1 MQRFRALRPYSVGP
15 MESWKRTYWAV
26 WAANLITSIGMM
38 SFLPFF
44 PTLLTQLGLSD
55 RDEIAAWAGVL
66 YGAAPLSAALMSP
79 LWGSLGDRY
88 GRRLMVLRSMAAI
101 TLFVGAM
108 TFATTPWQLLWLR
121 ILQGVFSGYIAPSM
135 TLVSIA
141 APPGEQGR
149 VTGSLQTAT
158 AAGAIIGPVIGGALA
173 LAMPL
178 RFVFLGVAAM
188 SLVSAAFVLAWA
200 REDPLQRRQA
210 HHETSFVHA
219 LRGSWGDLREL
230 WGNETLRASL
240 AIVFCIQFAVGT
252 TSPILELHVR
262 DLLHSD
268 AHATALAT
276 SILFSAMAGV
286 NLLAMPVWGR
296 FGDKHGHAPALV
308 TVALWSGIA
317 LVAQGLAPIF
327 VALLVARI
335 AFGAVMAGSSPL
347 SFGLAAREVTVDRRG
362 SAFGVVFG
370 VRTMA
375 IALSAM
381 TGGWMSRFIGI
392 RGLFV
397 VGGVAVVATA
407 WWMRNAAQRRA
418 SLRNAEGG

>member
-1 MQRFRALRPYSVGP
+1 

-44 PTLLTQLGLSD
+44 PTLLAQLGMND
-55 RDEIAAWAGVL
+55 RDEIALWAGVL

-79 LWGSLGDRY
+79 LWGALGDRY
-88 GRRLMVLRSMAAI
+88 GRRMMVLRSMAAI
-101 TLFVGAM
+101 TVFVGAM
-108 TFATTPWQLLWLR
+108 AFATTPWQMLALR
-121 ILQGVFSGYIAPSM
+121 IAQGIFSGYIAPSM

-141 APPGEQGR
+141 APSGMQGK

-158 AAGAIIGPVIGGALA
+158 AAGAIVGPVIGGALA
-173 LAMPL
+173 LVMPL
-178 RFVFLGVAAM
+178 RYVFLGVAAL

-200 REDPLQRRQA
+200 REDVAHRRQVL
-210 HHETSFVHA
+210 HETSFAHA
-219 LRGSWGDLREL
+219 VRGSWDDLRDL
-230 WGNETLRASL
+230 WANETLRASF

-268 AHATALAT
+268 AHTTSLAT
-276 SILFSAMAGV
+276 SVLFSTMAAI

-296 FGDKHGHAPALV
+296 YGDKHGHAPALV

-317 LVAQGLAPIF
+317 LVAQGAAPIF
-327 VALLVARI
+327 TALLVARI

-347 SFGLAAREVTVDRRG
+347 SFGLAASEATVDRRG
-362 SAFGVVFG
+362 GAFGVVFG
-370 VRTMA
+370 VRTLA

-381 TGGWMSRFIGI
+381 LGGWMSRFIGI

-397 VGGVAVVATA
+397 VGGIVVIVTA
-407 WWMRNAAQRRA
+407 WWMKSAAQRRA
-418 SLRNAEGG
+418 SLRSADGG